1 MGFCRVGPRFRT
13 ARPAGPRNR
22 APPTGGVACPDPLP
36 ARTGGGALRPAPSTL
51 PDGRSVLP
59 ARRCPCEGRPSDRR
73 SPSGHRSEDHQFP
86 SEHRSEDHQ
95 FPSEHRSEDR
105 LSPSGHRS
113 GDRRFRDGGR
123 CAARRSAAAG
133 SPSGRP
139 AAPRSPTP
147 APTTAR
153 RLSTR
158 GPKPPLSHRSPGQCR
173 VRPTAR
179 QPLRAQD
186 SSSLRAGAP
195 VFRPASPRAAG
206 RNSPIVLPHG
216 AAPNRDGAAPPTLRR
231 GVLRRPR
238 LGPGNQRAWRREF
251 RGPWP
256 RCRSEDR
263 RSWPG

>member
-1 MGFCRVGPRFRT
+1 MGVGGCRHGFLSGGAPVPNRPARGAAKPRT
-13 ARPAGPRNR
+13 ADRRR
-22 APPTGGVACPDPLP
+22 GVSDPLP
-36 ARTGGGALRPAPSTL
+36 ARTGGGAAAL
-51 PDGRSVLP
+51 
-59 ARRCPCEGRPSDRR
+59 
-73 SPSGHRSEDHQFP
+73 HQRFQTGDP
-86 SEHRSEDHQ
+86 FSQRGDVRAKVVPQIADLLLNIGPKITNFLLNIGPETAYLLLE
-95 FPSEHRSEDR
+95 
-105 LSPSGHRS
+105 HRS
-113 GDRRFRDGGR
+113 GDRRFRAGGR

-195 VFRPASPRAAG
+195 VFFRSASPRAAG
-206 RNSPIVLPHG
+206 RNSPIVLPHD

-256 RCRSEDR
+256 RCRCEHR